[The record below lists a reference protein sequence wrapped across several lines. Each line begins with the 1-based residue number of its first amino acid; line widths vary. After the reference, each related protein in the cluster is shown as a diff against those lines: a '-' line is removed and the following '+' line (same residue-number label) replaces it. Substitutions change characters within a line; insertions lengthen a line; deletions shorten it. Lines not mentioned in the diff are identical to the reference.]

1 MRFME
6 SKGVF
11 ILGGY
16 GYVIN
21 VILNY
26 TLGGFHF
33 QCLETSLFVFALE
46 FIQSVINV
54 SMAFYYLCPLSE
66 IKKIF
71 FIFWI
76 MRILYER
83 KCPREE
89 KKKKKEEGEK
99 VIHKFFSLSF

>member
-54 SMAFYYLCPLSE
+54 FMAFYYLCPLSE

-89 KKKKKEEGEK
+89 KKKKEEGEK

>member
-89 KKKKKEEGEK
+89 KKKK
-99 VIHKFFSLSF
+99 

>member
-33 QCLETSLFVFALE
+33 QCLETSLFLFALE

-54 SMAFYYLCPLSE
+54 SMALYYLCSLSE
-66 IKKIF
+66 IKKMF
-71 FIFWI
+71 FIFLNNART
-76 MRILYER
+76 MGKKMSKRR
-83 KCPREE
+83 
-89 KKKKKEEGEK
+89 KKKY
-99 VIHKFFSLSF
+99 